1 MVQAPSNQPP
11 RPTFA
16 ISLNG
21 APVDTDL
28 AMSISKVVVEDGLD
42 FPGMF
47 TLELASKQTPLG
59 TVPWTDDPRL
69 ALGAQVEISMGWDDV
84 RDSLMV
90 GEISA
95 LEPDFNKSEAH
106 TLVVRGFDL
115 RHRLN
120 RTRRTRSFVG
130 LKDSDIAAQICS
142 QVGVAVQAEDSGVTH
157 DYVVQAN
164 QTDLEFLLQR
174 ARRMQYEL
182 VMSGEVM
189 LFRQVGNAGS
199 TVATLELGDHELLEF
214 QPRMSLL
221 PLTGLAVV
229 GWDQKQKQVIIASAA
244 TGAEV
249 SKMEGEQSGAL
260 VAGALLG
267 TEVETLIRIPVTSQA
282 EADQIAVGRF
292 NAAVLDFIRGN
303 GRALGRTDLRA
314 GNVIHLGG
322 LGTRFS
328 GQYYVTSVVHSY
340 SSGSGY
346 YTDFRAVRNAS

>member
-1 MVQAPSNQPP
+1 MVQASSNQPP

-16 ISLNG
+16 VSLNG
-21 APVDTDL
+21 APVGTEL
-28 AMSISKVVVEDGLD
+28 SMWITNVVVEDGLD
-42 FPGMF
+42 LPGMF
-47 TLELASKQTPLG
+47 TIELISKQTRSGP
-59 TVPWTDDPRL
+59 VPWTDEPRL

-84 RDSLMV
+84 RQSLMV
-90 GEISA
+90 GEITA
-95 LEPDFNKSEAH
+95 LEPNFVKHEAP
-106 TLVVRGFDL
+106 TLVVRGFDR

-130 LKDSDIAAQICS
+130 QKDSDIATQIGS
-142 QVGVAVQAEDSGVTH
+142 QAGIAVQATDSGVTH
-157 DYVVQAN
+157 DYIVQAN

-182 VMSGEVM
+182 AMSGEVM
-189 LFRQVGNAGS
+189 LFRPVANAGS
-199 TVATLELGDHELLEF
+199 TVVTLELGDHELLEF

-229 GWDQKQKQVIIASAA
+229 GWDQKEKQIITASAA
-244 TGAEV
+244 TGDEV
-249 SKMEGEQSGAL
+249 SKMEGSQSGAL

-267 TEVETLIRIPVTSQA
+267 TEVETLIRTPVASQA
-282 EADQIAVGRF
+282 EADQMAVGRF
-292 NAAVLDFIRGN
+292 NQAVLDFIRGD
-303 GRALGRTDLRA
+303 GRVLGRTDLRA
-314 GNVIHLGG
+314 GNVIRLSE

-346 YTDFRAVRNAS
+346 YTDFRAQRNAS